1 MVLFIVKAPYEYS
14 KTWRPL
20 LVHVSDEEDDDKTEE
35 TNGLYVYMKL
45 IMIS

>member
-1 MVLFIVKAPYEYS
+1 MVLFIVKAPYECS
-14 KTWRPL
+14 PL

-35 TNGLYVYMKL
+35 TRCSYVYMKL

>member
-1 MVLFIVKAPYEYS
+1 MVLFIVKAPYECS
-14 KTWRPL
+14 KARRPL

-35 TNGLYVYMKL
+35 TRGSSVYIKL